1 MGNQHHSDEDLRR
14 ARRNLVFVII
24 AILVAWA
31 ALTLLTGCRTIEY
44 VEKVR
49 TDTTYIT
56 KHQRDSIWQHDSIY
70 VHEYQRG
77 DTVYLERTNWL
88 TKYRERLR
96 VDTLYRAKTDTVY
109 IEKTVT
115 KENNA
120 ASWWQ
125 RLKSDIGGVVLFLAL
140 IVILLWLW
148 SRKT

>member
-1 MGNQHHSDEDLRR
+1 MGRQLRC
-14 ARRNLVFVII
+14 AHGILFIVLAAAIVVI
-24 AILVAWA
+24 A
-31 ALTLLTGCRTIEY
+31 AMFSGCTATKEVI

-77 DTVYLERTNWL
+77 DTVYLERTQWL

>member
-1 MGNQHHSDEDLRR
+1 MGRQLRC
-14 ARRNLVFVII
+14 AHGILFIVLAAAMFSGCTATKEVI
-24 AILVAWA
+24 
-31 ALTLLTGCRTIEY
+31 

-77 DTVYLERTNWL
+77 DTVYLERTKWL

-125 RLKSDIGGVVLFLAL
+125 RLKSDIGGVVLFLAF